1 MKKQDNRHNRSKWF
15 KGLTSFMKLFI
26 KKPHFKYIGDK
37 IEDGSLI
44 LSNHVGTSAPLALE
58 LYLNQPIRF
67 WGAWQMNASLGKVY
81 GYQTKAYYH
90 EKKHWNLF
98 LARLFCII
106 ASPLT
111 WIFYRGLRL
120 IPTYKDSRLRRTL
133 SMSIEAIKNK
143 ESVVIFP
150 ENSEKGYLDKLE
162 GFFGGF
168 VLLAKLCL
176 KEGIDLPI
184 YLAYYKKSEKVYVI
198 DKKIMFSEL
207 ISTGLAQEEI
217 AKKLCDRVNELAD
230 LASIEDNDEEVEPK
244 VSEI

>member
-1 MKKQDNRHNRSKWF
+1 MKI
-15 KGLTSFMKLFI
+15 FI
-26 KKPHFKYIGDK
+26 KKPQFKYIGER

-58 LYLNQPIRF
+58 LYLKQPIRF
-67 WGAWQMNASLGKVY
+67 WGAWQMNGNLFQVY
-81 GYQTKAYYH
+81 GYQTKTYYH

-120 IPTYKDSRLRRTL
+120 IPTYKDSRLRKTL
-133 SMSIEAIKNK
+133 SKSIDAIKNK

-150 ENSEKGYLDKLE
+150 EDSAKGYLDKLE
-162 GFFGGF
+162 GFFAGF
-168 VLLAKLCL
+168 VLLAKMCM

-184 YLAYYKKSEKVYVI
+184 HLAYYKKKEKVYVI

-207 ISTGLAQEEI
+207 VGSGLSQEQI
-217 AKKLCDRVNELAD
+217 AEKLCNRVNELAD
-230 LASIEDNDEEVEPK
+230 LTFENEVIEEEEL
-244 VSEI
+244 SEI

>member
-1 MKKQDNRHNRSKWF
+1 MKNKRNRSLWF
-15 KGLTSFMKLFI
+15 RGLTGFMKLFI
-26 KKPHFKYIGDK
+26 KKPQFKYVGEK
-37 IEDGSLI
+37 IENGSLI

-67 WGAWQMNASLGKVY
+67 WGAWQMNGSVFKVY
-81 GYQTKAYYH
+81 GYQSKTFYH

-120 IPTYKDSRLRRTL
+120 IPTYKDSRLRKTL
-133 SMSIEAIKNK
+133 SMSVEAIKNK

-150 ENSEKGYLDKLE
+150 EDSTKGYLDKLE
-162 GFFGGF
+162 GFYAGF
-168 VLLAKLCL
+168 ILFAKMCM

-184 YLAYYKKSEKVYVI
+184 HLAYYKKSEKVYVI

-207 ISTGLAQEEI
+207 ANAGHSQAEI
-217 AKKLCDRVNELAD
+217 AQKLCDRVNELAE
-230 LASIEDNDEEVEPK
+230 LAN
-244 VSEI
+244 SEIHQECEIEQEV

>member
-1 MKKQDNRHNRSKWF
+1 MKKQEKRKNRSLWF
-15 KGLTSFMKLFI
+15 RCITSFMKLFI
-26 KKPHFKYIGDK
+26 KKSQFEYVGDK

-67 WGAWQMNASLGKVY
+67 WGAWQMNSNLFQVY
-81 GYQTKAYYH
+81 NYQTKVYYH

-120 IPTYKDSRLRRTL
+120 IPTYKDGRLRKTL
-133 SMSIEAIKNK
+133 TMSVNAIKNK
-143 ESVVIFP
+143 ENVVIFP
-150 ENSEKGYLDKLE
+150 EDSSKGYLDKLE
-162 GFFGGF
+162 SFYAGF
-168 VLLAKLCL
+168 VLLAKMCM

-198 DKKIMFSEL
+198 DKKFMFSEL
-207 ISTGLAQEEI
+207 ANCGLSQEEI
-217 AKKLCDRVNELAD
+217 AERLCNRVNELAD
-230 LASIEDNDEEVEPK
+230 LTFEEKMEEEEPEVNK
-244 VSEI
+244 I

>member
-1 MKKQDNRHNRSKWF
+1 MKKENKKKRNRSLLF
-15 KGLTSFMKLFI
+15 RGFTTLMKLFI
-26 KKPHFKYIGDK
+26 KKPEFKYVGEK

-44 LSNHVGTSAPLALE
+44 LSNHVGTSAPLAIE
-58 LYLNQPIRF
+58 LYLNQPVRF
-67 WGAWQMNASLGKVY
+67 WGAWQMNGNLFQVY
-81 GYQTKAYYH
+81 DYQTKIYYH

-111 WIFYRGLRL
+111 WLFYRGLRL
-120 IPTYKDSRLRRTL
+120 IPTYKDSRLRKTL
-133 SMSIEAIKNK
+133 SMSIDAIKNK

-150 ENSEKGYLDKLE
+150 EDSAKGYLDKLE
-162 GFFGGF
+162 GFFAGF
-168 VLLAKLCL
+168 VLLAKLCM

-184 YLAYYKKSEKVYVI
+184 HLAYYKKSAKVYVI

-207 ISTGLAQEEI
+207 VNSGLSQEKM

-230 LASIEDNDEEVEPK
+230 LVPNSVVEENDVTVEV
-244 VSEI
+244 

>member
-1 MKKQDNRHNRSKWF
+1 MKKQDKKKKNRSWWF
-15 KGLTSFMKLFI
+15 RGLTAFMKLFI
-26 KKPHFKYIGDK
+26 KKPQFKYLGDK

-58 LYLNQPIRF
+58 LYLKQPIRF
-67 WGAWQMNASLGKVY
+67 WGAWQMNGNLFQLY
-81 GYQTKAYYH
+81 GYQSKVFYH

-120 IPTYKDSRLRRTL
+120 IPTYKDSRLRKTL
-133 SMSIEAIKNK
+133 SMSIDAIKNK

-150 ENSEKGYLDKLE
+150 EDSAKGYLDKLE
-162 GFFGGF
+162 GFFAGF

-184 YLAYYKKSEKVYVI
+184 YLAYYKKSEKVYVV

-207 ISTGLAQEEI
+207 VNEGLTQEQISD
-217 AKKLCDRVNELAD
+217 KLCNRVNELAD
-230 LASIEDNDEEVEPK
+230 FAVRDEVEDDEPET
-244 VSEI
+244 VEI